1 MSSNPDDAGSG
12 AAPGTA
18 SAPAPSVAET
28 AALRPVPVGAGATAV
43 GRPPRFEIGPR
54 VYRAA
59 RVRPYSPQPGDPLV
73 RPLRIFTLDPATSV
87 LDGAVAEVD
96 VPYEPVAP
104 GPVGALFEI
113 DPVDGVHGVRYR
125 AVDLDD
131 PRVLIRVGRDPSVSD
146 PEFHQQMVYAV
157 ASLVYAAFRAA
168 LGRDVAWG
176 FKQPAG
182 PSDAPLRLRLR
193 PHAFAGA
200 NAFYDPDT
208 GSIAFGYYPAA
219 QDVVGRNLPGGYVF
233 TCLSHDVVVHEVT
246 HALLDGLRAHFASPT
261 GRDVL
266 AFHESF
272 ADLIAV
278 FQHFSYPQVVLSAI
292 RQSRG
297 NLLAAELLTGI
308 ATQFGHTTGSKQPL
322 RTAIDVT
329 SPEDAP
335 LQYADAGDE
344 PHERGRVLTAAVFE
358 AFATVFRRR
367 TERYIRLA
375 TGGSGVL
382 PPGELPHDLQVILAE
397 QASKLARHFLSICIR
412 AVDYCPPVDLELGE
426 FLRAAITADRDL
438 VPGDPW
444 KYREAWID
452 AFRRRGIYP
461 QGVRGLSEDELVWR
475 APNRPIAEAPELSF
489 SSLRFDGDPGRAAG
503 PAELQRQAEALGRLV
518 ADPAHMDEFGLATAG
533 DARLA
538 GDRVDLPRIESIR
551 TSRRIGPNGN
561 VLFDLVAEITQCR
574 YVRRDGVELRHYG
587 GATVVLDPRGAI
599 RYVVS
604 KSVLNERR
612 LEQHLEWVGSAA
624 GRRYWAAADGR
635 LVPRGNPFRL
645 VHEEARQ

>member
-1 MSSNPDDAGSG
+1 MSSNPDAAGSG
-12 AAPGTA
+12 AA
-18 SAPAPSVAET
+18 SVAEA
-28 AALRPVPVGAGATAV
+28 AALRPIPVKPGARAE

-157 ASLVYAAFRAA
+157 ASLVYAAFRGA

-182 PSDAPLRLRLR
+182 PADAPLRLRLR

-200 NAFYDPDT
+200 NAFYDPAT
-208 GSIAFGYYPAA
+208 GSIAFGYYPAV
-219 QDVVGRNLPGGYVF
+219 QDVAGRNLPGGYVF

-297 NLLAAELLTGI
+297 DLLAAGLLTGI

-322 RTAIDVT
+322 RTAIDVAG
-329 SPEDAP
+329 PEDAP

-344 PHERGRVLTAAVFE
+344 PHERGRVLTGGRVRGVRDRVPAP
-358 AFATVFRRR
+358 RR
-367 TERYIRLA
+367 TLHPPRHGRL
-375 TGGSGVL
+375 
-382 PPGELPHDLQVILAE
+382 
-397 QASKLARHFLSICIR
+397 
-412 AVDYCPPVDLELGE
+412 
-426 FLRAAITADRDL
+426 
-438 VPGDPW
+438 
-444 KYREAWID
+444 
-452 AFRRRGIYP
+452 
-461 QGVRGLSEDELVWR
+461 
-475 APNRPIAEAPELSF
+475 
-489 SSLRFDGDPGRAAG
+489 GRAAARRAAARPRRRSSPRR
-503 PAELQRQAEALGRLV
+503 PASWR
-518 ADPAHMDEFGLATAG
+518 ATSSRSAS
-533 DARLA
+533 ARWTIA
-538 GDRVDLPRIESIR
+538 RPSTSSSASSCARR
-551 TSRRIGPNGN
+551 SRRTATWCPTIRGST
-561 VLFDLVAEITQCR
+561 A
-574 YVRRDGVELRHYG
+574 RR
-587 GATVVLDPRGAI
+587 
-599 RYVVS
+599 
-604 KSVLNERR
+604 
-612 LEQHLEWVGSAA
+612 GSMRS
-624 GRRYWAAADGR
+624 GAAASTR
-635 LVPRGNPFRL
+635 RACAACPRTRWSG
-645 VHEEARQ
+645 ARRTAASQRRPS